1 MKKLTLVGAAAIL
14 AAAIATSA
22 IGIATPAMAQSR
34 VNDDN
39 YRYQGSGFWPGDV
52 AADAVGGA
60 VGTAGAIATA
70 PFRGG
75 DAYAYY
81 GGPPA
86 RTTCGPQ
93 LGATYLGADGQW
105 YPCGDWNSNAS
116 ANYGW
121 HDSWND
127 NRWHRHDSGFWPA
140 DAAAD
145 VVGGAV
151 GTAGAIA
158 TAPFRANSYAY
169 DNARYG
175 GEDRN
180 GLACRPGTWFRG
192 DDGRRHLCR

>member
-14 AAAIATSA
+14 AAAIAT
-22 IGIATPAMAQSR
+22 PAMAQSR
-34 VNDDN
+34 VNHDN
-39 YRYQGSGFWPGDV
+39 YRYRDSGFWPADV
-52 AADAVGGA
+52 AADA

-70 PFRGG
+70 PFRAG
-75 DAYAYY
+75 DAYAYN
-81 GGPPA
+81 GGLRA

-93 LGATYLGADGQW
+93 LGATYLGADGRW
-105 YPCGDWNSNAS
+105 YPCGEWNSNAS
-116 ANYGW
+116 ASYGW

-127 NRWHRHDSGFWPA
+127 NRWDRHDSGFWPA

-169 DNARYG
+169 DDSRHG
-175 GEDRN
+175 GYQDRN
-180 GLACRPGTWFRG
+180 GLACRPGAWFRD